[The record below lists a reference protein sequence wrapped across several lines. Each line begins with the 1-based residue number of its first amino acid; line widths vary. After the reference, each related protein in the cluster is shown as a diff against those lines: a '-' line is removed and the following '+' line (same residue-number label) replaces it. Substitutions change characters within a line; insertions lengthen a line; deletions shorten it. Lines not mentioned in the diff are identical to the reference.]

1 MTFIPV
7 ILIGNFKSR
16 RKIRHA
22 ALHGVPTSEEKVN
35 KLLKKIRVGTVLLNS
50 LFLVPFTLFWA
61 TVFASLEQTPLTGRY
76 VSVSCWFLFC
86 VLRMAFRWRM
96 IILSPDEEDEISA
109 QLVGQGWYRAVDDIL
124 AQDGPPKYISSS
136 DWRYAWASE
145 TLRKLEATIP
155 ILLRESEMCTDWT
168 ERGDDDPPMPPP
180 TQYPL
185 TTRPRASETLHR
197 MCEEVCNKRKNPN
210 WKPEPVQNTFV
221 GPPYALL
228 LVDKPDAAN
237 AFSYGFGPDGGGG
250 IVVYS
255 GFLDEIFSK
264 YPLQSEAPS
273 VEKNKS
279 WWSLLLGNLLSS
291 TSTPVARPQPT
302 PEQTT
307 ELAILL
313 AHELSHLILSHHLE
327 SLSSTTIVV
336 PGIFSIASDI
346 VRMLIFPI
354 TMIFG
359 PFVNDAVAQ
368 LGKVG
373 SGELTKLGLH
383 CTSWKQ
389 EIEADVVSARLLAHA
404 GFDARE
410 AVKFWA
416 ERAPVGCS
424 SPAKDRQ
431 GNSVQRIRGE
441 SHPLNEVRVAKF
453 KEELQRWKNERDAVL
468 AQRQRTSS

>member
-1 MTFIPV
+1 
-7 ILIGNFKSR
+7 
-16 RKIRHA
+16 
-22 ALHGVPTSEEKVN
+22 
-35 KLLKKIRVGTVLLNS
+35 
-50 LFLVPFTLFWA
+50 
-61 TVFASLEQTPLTGRY
+61 
-76 VSVSCWFLFC
+76 
-86 VLRMAFRWRM
+86 M

-109 QLVGQGWYRAVDDIL
+109 QLAGQGWYRAVDDIL
-124 AQDGPPKYISSS
+124 AQDGSPKYISSS
-136 DWRYAWASE
+136 DWRYTWASE

-155 ILLRESEMCTDWT
+155 ILLRESEMCPDWT
-168 ERGDDDPPMPPP
+168 ERGEDDPPLPPP
-180 TQYPL
+180 AQYPL
-185 TTRPRASETLHR
+185 TPRPRASETLHR
-197 MCEEVCNKRKNPN
+197 MCQGVCNKRKNPN
-210 WKPEPVQNTFV
+210 WKPEPVQNSFV

-228 LVDKPDAAN
+228 LVDKPEAAN

-264 YPLQSEAPS
+264 YPLQSEASS
-273 VEKNKS
+273 VKKNTS
-279 WWSLLLGNLLSS
+279 WWSLLLGNLLPSS
-291 TSTPVARPQPT
+291 STPVARPQPT

-327 SLSSTTIVV
+327 SLSSSTVVV

-389 EIEADVVSARLLAHA
+389 EIEADVVSARLLAHS

-416 ERAPVGCS
+416 ERAPVGCG

-431 GNSVQRIRGE
+431 GNSVQGIRGE

-453 KEELQRWKNERDAVL
+453 KEELQRWKNVRVDVL
-468 AQRQRTSS
+468 AQRQWTLS

>member
-1 MTFIPV
+1 
-7 ILIGNFKSR
+7 
-16 RKIRHA
+16 
-22 ALHGVPTSEEKVN
+22 
-35 KLLKKIRVGTVLLNS
+35 
-50 LFLVPFTLFWA
+50 
-61 TVFASLEQTPLTGRY
+61 
-76 VSVSCWFLFC
+76 
-86 VLRMAFRWRM
+86 
-96 IILSPDEEDEISA
+96 
-109 QLVGQGWYRAVDDIL
+109 
-124 AQDGPPKYISSS
+124 
-136 DWRYAWASE
+136 
-145 TLRKLEATIP
+145 
-155 ILLRESEMCTDWT
+155 MCTDWT
-168 ERGDDDPPMPPP
+168 ERGDDDPPLPPP
-180 TQYPL
+180 SQYPL

-197 MCEEVCNKRKNPN
+197 ICEEVCKKRKNPN
-210 WKPEPVQNTFV
+210 WKPQPVQNTFV
-221 GPPYALL
+221 GPPYALV

-264 YPLQSEAPS
+264 YPMQYETPS
-273 VEKNKS
+273 IEKNKS
-279 WWSLLLGNLLSS
+279 WWSHLLGNLFSS
-291 TSTPVARPQPT
+291 SPPVPRPQPT

-327 SLSSTTIVV
+327 SLSSSTVVV
-336 PGIFSIASDI
+336 PGIFSIASDV

-410 AVKFWA
+410 AIKFWE
-416 ERAPVGCS
+416 ERAPTGCS
-424 SPAKDRQ
+424 SPAKDSR
-431 GNSVQRIRGE
+431 GNSVQGIRGE
-441 SHPLNEVRVAKF
+441 SHPLNDVRVAKF
-453 KEELQRWKNERDAVL
+453 KEELQRWKNAREAVL
-468 AQRQRTSS
+468 AQRQRTS